1 MHTTENRVKRI
12 LFRWSPMFISDKK
25 EKCKKES
32 NRNARQ
38 LRRWEIWEFTQLVF
52 INSDIWTGSLAQPS
66 IHYFVRIPFLR
77 WILWKYFF
85 SQFISATADL
95 LFSTK
100 YARNKFYEIF
110 LHFYSIN
117 ILTESTEKGNVEY
130 MGWQIRGNH
139 STAHTTPP
147 QFNHEHYDTPTPPP
161 LSRPLTLSAM
171 AALCWHYESIAAKI
185 RGINV
190 IYWRTNL
197 SHANEIYFHLITINI
212 FPRDPRNILTI

>member
-52 INSDIWTGSLAQPS
+52 INSDIWTGSLAPPS

-77 WILWKYFF
+77 WILWTYFF
-85 SQFISATADL
+85 LQFISATADL

-117 ILTESTEKGNVEY
+117 ILTESWKREMLNIWADKFSVTT
-130 MGWQIRGNH
+130 QR
-139 STAHTTPP
+139 TTPP

-161 LSRPLTLSAM
+161 SPVLSPYQQWQRSVDTS
-171 AALCWHYESIAAKI
+171 K
-185 RGINV
+185 V
-190 IYWRTNL
+190 
-197 SHANEIYFHLITINI
+197 
-212 FPRDPRNILTI
+212 